1 MNALRL
7 AKDGWWNPI
16 SGKALLAL
24 VIFQLREGVTV
35 MGQGADVSAKFPELS
50 QVQADY
56 PDEAERYVAFQMLD
70 RALRIAA
77 PKPVS
82 KPTYTKL
89 FDYEAADN
97 GLDNLHLQ
105 QGMQSQTYRDW
116 VVRRDGVLTNAEFAR
131 SVLSKYQL
139 TAYAHAPRQA
149 PAGSAGTAINDQPGS
164 RPMPASHGS
173 SARMFTPAAFMVSP
187 AKMHQAFFAALP
199 IGALS
204 FLVMFVISWVM
215 IDRSGSKMLRK
226 VAHPA
231 LGDLPP
237 LPEPLQ
243 EIHVR
248 GVRYAVTTFSGLVL
262 DKQTTFRTYSSS
274 YTTPGQVHTVGNT
287 STFIPGQ
294 RVSHS
299 ITVRNDVLRMRM
311 PDRSEKTWTF
321 TGESGANVFAGQM
334 ISGVARP
341 LDGEFSEFLLAY
353 NHNTGEVVP
362 VEQGLDNANRP
373 RGILNFLGQ
382 PVATSIGTIG
392 FFIVLGYFVTKPP
405 YVFSIGLD
413 WSGVIF
419 LLISAFCSLA
429 AAYFMVNWIRYKV
442 RSRRNA
448 WVMKQYGPRFRQ
460 YFDQCA
466 PVLQKRLIMR

>member
-1 MNALRL
+1 M
-7 AKDGWWNPI
+7 
-16 SGKALLAL
+16 
-24 VIFQLREGVTV
+24 
-35 MGQGADVSAKFPELS
+35 
-50 QVQADY
+50 
-56 PDEAERYVAFQMLD
+56 
-70 RALRIAA
+70 
-77 PKPVS
+77 
-82 KPTYTKL
+82 
-89 FDYEAADN
+89 
-97 GLDNLHLQ
+97 
-105 QGMQSQTYRDW
+105 
-116 VVRRDGVLTNAEFAR
+116 
-131 SVLSKYQL
+131 
-139 TAYAHAPRQA
+139 
-149 PAGSAGTAINDQPGS
+149 
-164 RPMPASHGS
+164 
-173 SARMFTPAAFMVSP
+173 
-187 AKMHQAFFAALP
+187 
-199 IGALS
+199 
-204 FLVMFVISWVM
+204 
-215 IDRSGSKMLRK
+215 
-226 VAHPA
+226 
-231 LGDLPP
+231 
-237 LPEPLQ
+237 
-243 EIHVR
+243 R

-299 ITVRNDVLRMRM
+299 ITIRNDVLRMRM
-311 PDRSEKTWTF
+311 PDRFEKTWTF

-334 ISGVARP
+334 ISAVARP

-382 PVATSIGTIG
+382 PVAMSIGTIG

-405 YVFSIGLD
+405 YVFSIGPD

-419 LLISAFCSLA
+419 LLIAAFCSLT

-448 WVMKQYGPRFRQ
+448 WVMKHYGPRFRQ

-466 PVLQKRLIMR
+466 PVLQKRLVMR